1 MKTKF
6 QNTTT
11 VYGYL
16 LAFFMVQFGWGQT
29 NYYWN
34 CTSVSPTT
42 GSNSNIT
49 SVEFVTTAGNNNG
62 TTTLISTTS
71 VSSGYSGS
79 SGTSNF
85 GAACKVGSMATAS
98 STYFSIIITP
108 SSNYSV
114 KINSISFGSRGTG
127 TGPQNVYIYSSIDNF
142 TTSIG
147 NVSITNN
154 STWALK
160 NISFEGTPLNR
171 VVAGPVTIRIY
182 GADGTGAPGA
192 NTANWRID
200 DVNLSVTDY
209 PVTTWNGTTWSNGA
223 PTSTVNAI
231 INGDYTETADISCKD
246 LTINSGKT
254 LTIGASN
261 SLTVAGNLVND
272 GNLIFKSTSAGT
284 ARFASYSGAA
294 ITSSNVTVERYLPA
308 RRAWRLLTAPLKGSS
323 NNTIGANWQGTD
335 NEGMLLF
342 SPATYQTQTMT
353 GYTAGGG
360 SPNIWKYN
368 SANTQWQSIPAIS
381 TENLFSSTVNNG
393 FLVFATGPHGSNTI
407 ASSTTAEATTL
418 KPKGQLITGSVDHTL
433 DANKY
438 HLLGNPYASPINT
451 QTLVQANAGT
461 IIYMVDPTL
470 GTYGGYVA
478 FDGSNWTPSVS
489 GSDQYLQSGQGFF
502 LKSTAGGTFTIAES
516 HKVSGNS
523 NTWFERTADTST
535 DKIRVMLYKQ
545 INSAWQLADGILA
558 VNSAS
563 GNHEVD
569 ATDVGK
575 MSNFNENLLF
585 KNGTSNL
592 AIEYRGLPAA
602 GTLQPMQ
609 LTGTSAQ
616 PYELRIK
623 TENYSNSNLTP
634 YLENTQTGVLTAIPT
649 DGSEVIV
656 PFTGIAA
663 TSAAP
668 DSRFRIVYKAPLSA
682 DDMNSLVVGVYPNP
696 VQEGLFTIELTNT
709 NAPASYSLT
718 NLLGQE
724 VQKGTLMSLT
734 NAIPVHDLSEGMYL
748 LQINQEGKRFTTKL
762 MIK

>member
-1 MKTKF
+1 VYAKPTA
-6 QNTTT
+6 TTT
-11 VYGYL
+11 YTATATATGS
-16 LAFFMVQFGWGQT
+16 G
-29 NYYWN
+29 
-34 CTSVSPTT
+34 CTSSATAQISVRNTWTGTASNLWSTASNWSLSSVPTAT
-42 GSNSNIT
+42 DDVLISSNGSNAP
-49 SVEFVTTAGNNNG
+49 VMDV
-62 TTTLISTTS
+62 
-71 VSSGYSGS
+71 
-79 SGTSNF
+79 
-85 GAACKVGSMATAS
+85 
-98 STYFSIIITP
+98 
-108 SSNYSV
+108 
-114 KINSISFGSRGTG
+114 
-127 TGPQNVYIYSSIDNF
+127 D
-142 TTSIG
+142 
-147 NVSITNN
+147 
-154 STWALK
+154 
-160 NISFEGTPLNR
+160 
-171 VVAGPVTIRIY
+171 VTIPA
-182 GADGTGAPGA
+182 GKSLTLTGG
-192 NTANWRID
+192 
-200 DVNLSVTDY
+200 
-209 PVTTWNGTTWSNGA
+209 
-223 PTSTVNAI
+223 
-231 INGDYTETADISCKD
+231 
-246 LTINSGKT
+246 T
-254 LTIGASN
+254 LTIAPGKV
-261 SLTVAGNLVND
+261 LT
-272 GNLIFKSTSAGT
+272 IAGT
-284 ARFASYSGAA
+284 ANFGGMPVTFKSDATATAMLGPLTTGTLTGA
-294 ITSSNVTVERYLPA
+294 TNVTVERYLPA
-308 RRAWRLLTAPLKGSS
+308 KRAWRLLTAPLKGSS
-323 NNTIGANWQGTD
+323 SNTIGANWQGTA
-335 NEGMLLF
+335 NEGLLLF

-353 GYTAGGG
+353 GYTTGGS

-393 FLVFATGPHGSNTI
+393 FLVFATGSHGSNTI

-433 DANKY
+433 TANKY

-451 QTLVQANAGT
+451 QTMVQANTGT
-461 IIYMVDPTL
+461 TIYMVDPTL

-516 HKVSGNS
+516 HKASGNS
-523 NTWFERTADTST
+523 NTWFVRTATDTSV
-535 DKIRVMLYKQ
+535 DKIRVLLYKQ
-545 INSAWQLADGILA
+545 INNTWQLADGILA

-563 GNHEVD
+563 GNHDLD

-602 GTLQPMQ
+602 GTLQPLQ

-616 PYELRIK
+616 GYELRIH

-634 YLENTQTGVLTAIPT
+634 YLENTQTGALTAIPT
-649 DGSEVIV
+649 DGTALVV

-668 DSRFRIVYKAPLSA
+668 DSRFRIVYQGPLSA

-734 NAIPVHDLSEGMYL
+734 NAIPVQDLSEGVYL